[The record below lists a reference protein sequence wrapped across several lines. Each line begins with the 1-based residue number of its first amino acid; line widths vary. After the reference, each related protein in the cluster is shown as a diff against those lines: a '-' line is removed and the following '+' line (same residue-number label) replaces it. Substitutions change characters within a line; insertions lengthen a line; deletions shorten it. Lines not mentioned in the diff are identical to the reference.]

1 MVSGVAH
8 ESRLPHLIPPP
19 LHRRRQPPPLPD
31 YGALQRH
38 PRPARFCALLI
49 HTMRDTPVILG
60 TPVQLSPV
68 TSSKEVLAYSFL
80 WYAHIRFSPLNRV
93 RLLLDTSLGTP

>member
-1 MVSGVAH
+1 
-8 ESRLPHLIPPP
+8 
-19 LHRRRQPPPLPD
+19 
-31 YGALQRH
+31 
-38 PRPARFCALLI
+38 
-49 HTMRDTPVILG
+49 MRDTPVILG